1 MNDRWSLPQASPALG
16 STGEPAKPV
25 VLGEPAAPLTGQM
38 PPDIAT
44 HFPHGTEAGWRP
56 DPNVGGQLRL
66 WDGRHWTEHVRP
78 LDPEMEARKA
88 APPIRTNEGV
98 RAWALI
104 AQLLLAL
111 KILASCTALLWGIVT
126 LNSIE
131 IWSLQPGDFHEDEAR
146 AVLRTM
152 VLIFIAL
159 LGVWLF
165 SAIFQLIWVC
175 VARNDRHM
183 NRALLRGSLVGTIVG
198 WFVPLIR
205 FRVVWRTLTDLWQGS
220 DPRRIGH
227 GATTASRA
235 APPLVIAYF
244 VLMLLRGTTIF
255 APSLVLSLAI
265 LRVQEALGTVD
276 HLRDAVFLFIAMTA
290 LDVAAT
296 VCLILIITRV
306 TDNLRGRTPA
316 PGTTTAKPLGAQFTR
331 M

>member
-1 MNDRWSLPQASPALG
+1 MNDRWSLPQAHPASG
-16 STGEPAKPV
+16 SSGETAESVLFGEPAM
-25 VLGEPAAPLTGQM
+25 PLTGQM

-44 HFPHGTEAGWRP
+44 HFPHGTDAGWRP

-78 LDPEMEARKA
+78 LDPEAEARKA

-104 AQLLLAL
+104 AQLMLAL
-111 KILASCTALLWGIVT
+111 KVFASCTAMLWGIVT
-126 LNSIE
+126 LNSIQ
-131 IWSLQPGDFHEDEAR
+131 IWTLQPGGLHEDEAR

-152 VLIFIAL
+152 ILIFLAL

-165 SAIFQLIWVC
+165 SAIFQLVWVA

-183 NRALLRGSLVGTIVG
+183 NRALLRGSLVGTMVG
-198 WFVPLIR
+198 WFVPLYR

-220 DPRRIGH
+220 DPRRAGH
-227 GATTASRA
+227 GPTTASRA
-235 APPLVIAYF
+235 APPLVISYF
-244 VLMLLRGTTIF
+244 VLMLLRGTTVF
-255 APSLVLSLAI
+255 APSLVLSLAL
-265 LRVQEALGTVD
+265 LRIQQALGTVD
-276 HLRDAVFLFIAMTA
+276 HLRDGIFLFIAMTA

-296 VCLILIITRV
+296 VCLILIITWV
-306 TDNLRGRTPA
+306 TDNLRGRTA

>member
-1 MNDRWSLPQASPALG
+1 MNDRWTLPQASPAFG
-16 STGEPAKPV
+16 SSGEPAGPV
-25 VLGEPAAPLTGQM
+25 AFGEPAAPPTGEM

-44 HFPHGTEAGWRP
+44 HFPHGTQPGWRP
-56 DPNVGGQLRL
+56 DPNVAGQLRL

-78 LDPEMEARKA
+78 LDPEAEAVKA
-88 APPIRTNEGV
+88 VPPIRTNEGV

-104 AQLLLAL
+104 AQLMLAL
-111 KILASCTALLWGIVT
+111 KVFASCTAMLWGIVT
-126 LNSIE
+126 LNSIQ
-131 IWSLQPGDFHEDEAR
+131 IWTLQPGGLHEDEAR

-152 VLIFIAL
+152 ILIFLAL

-165 SAIFQLIWVC
+165 SAIFQLVWVA

-183 NRALLRGSLVGTIVG
+183 NRALLRGSLVGTMVG
-198 WFVPLIR
+198 WFVPLYR

-220 DPRRIGH
+220 DPRRAGH
-227 GATTASRA
+227 GPTTASRA
-235 APPLVIAYF
+235 APPLVISYF
-244 VLMLLRGTTIF
+244 VLMLLRGTTVF
-255 APSLVLSLAI
+255 APSLVLSLAL
-265 LRVQEALGTVD
+265 LRIQQALGTVD
-276 HLRDAVFLFIAMTA
+276 HLRDGIFLFIAMTA

-296 VCLILIITRV
+296 VCLILIITWV

>member
-1 MNDRWSLPQASPALG
+1 MFRQ
-16 STGEPAKPV
+16 
-25 VLGEPAAPLTGQM
+25 PAAPVTAQM
-38 PPDIAT
+38 APDIAT
-44 HFPHGTEAGWRP
+44 HFPHGTDAGWRP
-56 DPNVGGQLRL
+56 DPNVAGQLRL

-78 LDPEMEARKA
+78 LDPEAEARKA

-104 AQLLLAL
+104 AQIMLAL
-111 KILASCTALLWGIVT
+111 KIVASCTALLWGIVT

-131 IWSLQPGDFHEDEAR
+131 IWSLQPGSFHEDEAR

-152 VLIFIAL
+152 ILIFIAL

-165 SAIFQLIWVC
+165 SAIFQLVWIA

-198 WFVPLIR
+198 WFIPLLR
-205 FRVVWRTLTDLWQGS
+205 FRIVWRTLTDLWQGS
-220 DPRRIGH
+220 DPRRAGH
-227 GATTASRA
+227 GPSTASRA
-235 APPLVIAYF
+235 APPMVIAYF
-244 VLMLLRGTTIF
+244 VLILLRGTTIF
-255 APSLVLSLAI
+255 APSIVLSLAM

-276 HLRDAVFLFIAMTA
+276 NLRDAVLLFIAMTA
-290 LDVAAT
+290 LDIAAT
-296 VCLILIITRV
+296 VVLILIITRV
-306 TDNLRGRTPA
+306 TDNLRGRAPA

>member
-1 MNDRWSLPQASPALG
+1 MNDRWTLPQASPAFG
-16 STGEPAKPV
+16 SSGEPAGPV
-25 VLGEPAAPLTGQM
+25 AFGEPAAPPTGEM

-44 HFPHGTEAGWRP
+44 HFPHGTQPGWRP
-56 DPNVGGQLRL
+56 DPNVAGQLRL

-78 LDPEMEARKA
+78 LDPEAEAVKA
-88 APPIRTNEGV
+88 VPPIRTNEGV

-104 AQLLLAL
+104 AQLMLGL
-111 KILASCTALLWGIVT
+111 KILASCTALLWAIVT

-131 IWSLQPGDFHEDEAR
+131 IWTLQPGDPHEDEAR

-152 VLIFIAL
+152 ILIFLAL

-165 SAIFQLIWVC
+165 SAIFQLVWVA

-183 NRALLRGSLVGTIVG
+183 NRALLRGSMVGTIVG
-198 WFVPLIR
+198 WFVPILR
-205 FRVVWRTLTDLWQGS
+205 FRIVWRTLTDLWQGS
-220 DPRRIGH
+220 DPRRAGH
-227 GATTASRA
+227 GPTTASRA
-235 APPLVIAYF
+235 APPLVVSHV

-255 APSLVLSLAI
+255 APSLVLSLAL
-265 LRVQEALGTVD
+265 LRIQQALGTVD
-276 HLRDAVFLFIAMTA
+276 HLRDGIFLFIAMTA

-316 PGTTTAKPLGAQFTR
+316 PGTTTPKPLGAQFTR